1 MTDRQIIEEIERRFS
16 QNENLHPD
24 NFTIEVNNGYVV
36 LAGAVGYLSQKR
48 DAISTVMG
56 ITGVKDVEDQIT
68 VVAPALE
75 SDPVETRVIN
85 ALNQQLD
92 FDISELDVTDTAGQL
107 ILEGSVEAYWQKLQ
121 IEEVAAAVDGVVEI
135 INNIAVVPT
144 ARETD
149 ETIAAHVLHALE
161 RKDTIDAGD
170 IEVEVENGEVF
181 LTGRVPTWISKNSAY
196 ETVQHV
202 PGIIEIIDNITV
214 DERM

>member
-1 MTDRQIIEEIERRFS
+1 MTDRQIIEEIERQFS
-16 QNENLHPD
+16 RNENLHPD
-24 NFTIEVNNGYVV
+24 DFTIEVDNGNVV
-36 LAGAVGYLSQKR
+36 LAGAVSYLSQKR
-48 DAISTVMG
+48 DAISTAMG

-75 SDPVETRVIN
+75 SDPIETRVIN
-85 ALNQQLD
+85 ALTRQLD

-107 ILEGSVEAYWQKLQ
+107 ILEGSVGAYRQKLQ

-135 INNIAVVPT
+135 INNITVVPS
-144 ARETD
+144 ESESD
-149 ETIAAHVLHALE
+149 ETIAAHIMHALE
-161 RKDTIDAGD
+161 RRDTIDAGD
-170 IEVEVENGEVF
+170 IEVKVENGEVF

-202 PGIIEIIDNITV
+202 PGIIDIIDNLTI